1 MAHFFPEFP
10 SPPEEEVVGVYL
22 GAGGAIGVYVATGA
36 AGFDEVY
43 GQKMT

>member
-1 MAHFFPEFP
+1 MAHFLPEFP
-10 SPPEEEVVGVYL
+10 SSPGEEVGGVYL
-22 GAGGAIGVYVATGA
+22 GAAGAAGVYVATGA